1 MARHLQKG
9 KQGEQAAADFLRQQ
23 GYEIVAANHRQG
35 RAEIDLVVAR
45 QGLLVFVEVKTRS
58 NLSFGFPES
67 FVSPRKVQLLTAA
80 ADAYVQETNWQG
92 NIRFDIVAVT
102 LRPGGSLHIE
112 HFEDAFW

>member
-1 MARHLQKG
+1 MARHLQDG
-9 KQGEQAAADFLRQQ
+9 KKGEQAAADFLRQR
-23 GYEIVAANHRQG
+23 GYDFVAANHRQG
-35 RAEIDLVVAR
+35 RAEIDLIVAKT
-45 QGLLVFVEVKTRS
+45 GLLVFVEVKTRS

-80 ADAYVQETNWQG
+80 ADAYVHATDWQG

-102 LRPGGSLHIE
+102 LTPTGLHIE